1 MLVKRIICAECG
13 IRYYEN
19 DWKNNKCEACGGR
32 LIEIEMEADYGE
44 EDELDLRDL
53 RRKNEE

>member
-53 RRKNEE
+53 RRKK